1 MNFAIL
7 LIYMNFACLLKFEI
21 TTVRYIFLHDIE
33 FRIVS

>member
-21 TTVRYIFLHDIE
+21 TIVELHIFA
-33 FRIVS
+33 